1 MSLTHLLCKH
11 QYNCGA
17 RTQLDTLSGPLQTRS
32 PLWRALRRHRGR
44 LRTVATAN
52 AKLGEHSL
60 TPRPP
65 SETGTLATHSGK
77 TIYIEKSWHKY
88 PLYIKHQNPSG
99 RHRSDLEIFSFL
111 SWTGSISC
119 SSYMFR
125 SAWRARKHFG
135 PVAWIISDPN
145 VWFVFGSPG
154 PNQWAWSASVPS
166 WNRWQHLPH
175 LHASLQTPPGTNCTI
190 EPRGLTKQTSAGH
203 YCWTNVEPN
212 QSDIA
217 FIERK
222 PKITFQ
228 FNWCGNI
235 VIGY

>member
-77 TIYIEKSWHKY
+77 NEKNHPK
-88 PLYIKHQNPSG
+88 LVG
-99 RHRSDLEIFSFL
+99 EE
-111 SWTGSISC
+111 T
-119 SSYMFR
+119 
-125 SAWRARKHFG
+125 
-135 PVAWIISDPN
+135 
-145 VWFVFGSPG
+145 
-154 PNQWAWSASVPS
+154 NQPPAVK
-166 WNRWQHLPH
+166 PH
-175 LHASLQTPPGTNCTI
+175 LGLQGIQRLARPRQLGAQLGEGGQGAGQTWCCKWFFGVRKDGEIHMFFLFFYHTMSYLNTI
-190 EPRGLTKQTSAGH
+190 VYQK
-203 YCWTNVEPN
+203 
-212 QSDIA
+212 
-217 FIERK
+217 
-222 PKITFQ
+222 
-228 FNWCGNI
+228 
-235 VIGY
+235 